1 MDRRIICRDQMAQ
14 DGLVHTGEA
23 AWRFGLEYEAA
34 PCFPDYQDTFCT
46 IVESVEVHARVVTQH
61 AIAAGIIGRMP
72 RDSASDARI

>member
-14 DGLVHTGEA
+14 DGLVQTGKTA
-23 AWRFGLEYEAA
+23 RTFGPEYEAA
-34 PCFPDYQDTFCT
+34 PCFLDSQDTFCT
-46 IVESVEVHARVVTQH
+46 IVESIEVHARVVTPH